1 MTRINYDRPSLN
13 LTDSIKRPRM
23 RPRAEPSV
31 PKAKKRESAAIKSYS
46 AAEIKKE
53 SVTHGVAC
61 SVLSHVGE
69 YSDVR
74 LVTQFIE
81 TIPDRRRKNALKVW
95 FKLFGPVF
103 FDGDKAKYKRHTRGV
118 LLGKARETPFW
129 CL

>member
-1 MTRINYDRPSLN
+1 
-13 LTDSIKRPRM
+13 M
-23 RPRAEPSV
+23 RQRAEPSV